1 MPIYYNVVSK
11 KSVLSAEPGV
21 KYYPQLTNRRVI
33 DLRAMCNII
42 SEKSTLNS
50 SDIIGV
56 VEALVAETSR
66 QLKDG
71 RNVKL
76 DNLGTFSL
84 HASAKGKDQPE
95 QVTSKDIQ
103 KLKVS
108 FLASPYMKRLVKFAK
123 FEKAKNRQ
131 KK

>member
-1 MPIYYNVVSK
+1 MPVYYNVVSK
-11 KSVLSAEPGV
+11 KSVLSADQGI
-21 KYYPQLTNRRVI
+21 KYYPQLTNRRVV

-50 SDIIGV
+50 SDIMGV

-84 HASAKGKDQPE
+84 HASANGKDNPE
-95 QVTSKDIQ
+95 QVTSKDIK

-108 FLASPYMKRLVKFAK
+108 FLASPYLKHLIKFTNFAK
-123 FEKAKNRQ
+123 V
-131 KK
+131 KKRKKK